1 MQAPDKETPMS
12 SNFKLRSPDFAENA
26 TLPRAHVHHAMGA
39 GGDNVSPALA
49 WEGAPAGTKSFA
61 LTCYDP
67 DAPTGSGWWH
77 WVVYDIP
84 ASATGL
90 PRGAGQAGGEQLPQ
104 GAKQGRTDFGS
115 HEYGG
120 AAPPPGH
127 GPHRYI
133 FTLYALNVD
142 KLDVPADASAAYVGF
157 MIHFA
162 KLGEAKTTAVFGR

>member
-1 MQAPDKETPMS
+1 MD
-12 SNFKLRSPDFAENA
+12 FVLRSTSFSEQQS
-26 TLPRAHVHHAMGA
+26 LPGEHVHHAMGA
-39 GGDNVSPALA
+39 GGQNVSPGLQ
-49 WEGAPAGTKSFA
+49 WSGAPAGTRSFA
-61 LTCYDP
+61 LTMYDP

-84 ASATGL
+84 ASATSL
-90 PRGAGQAGGEQLPQ
+90 PPGAGAAGGEQLPK

-115 HEYGG
+115 KEYGG

-133 FTLYALNVD
+133 FTLYALNTD
-142 KLDVPADASAAYVGF
+142 KLDVPEDASAAYVGF

-162 KLGEAKTTAVFGR
+162 KIGEAKLTATYER

>member
-1 MQAPDKETPMS
+1 MT
-12 SNFKLRSPDFAENA
+12 FVLRSPDFAEGD
-26 TLPRAHVHHAMGA
+26 TLPQDFVHSAMGA
-39 GGDNVSPALA
+39 GGRNVSPALE
-49 WEGAPAGTKSFA
+49 WTDAPAGTRSFA
-61 LTCYDP
+61 LTMYDP

-84 ASATGL
+84 AGAGSL
-90 PRGAGQAGGEQLPQ
+90 PRGAGAAGGAQLPA

-115 HEYGG
+115 QEYGG

-127 GPHRYI
+127 GPHRYV

-157 MIHFA
+157 NIHFA
-162 KLGEAKTTAVFGR
+162 KVGEARLTAKYER